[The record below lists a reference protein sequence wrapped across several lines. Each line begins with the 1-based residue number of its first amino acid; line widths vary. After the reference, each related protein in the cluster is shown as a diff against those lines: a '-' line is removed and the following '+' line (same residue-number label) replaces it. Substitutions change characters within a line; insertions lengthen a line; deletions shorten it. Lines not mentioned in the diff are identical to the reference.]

1 MIVIIG
7 NGISGVTAARNI
19 RKRSDEPITI
29 ISAESKYFFSRT
41 ALMYVYMGHMKFEH
55 TQPYEPHFWTK
66 NRIELLQDFVEHVD
80 TSSNEVHLRN
90 GVRLTYS
97 QLIIASG
104 SKPNKFGWPGQDAD
118 GVSGLYSK
126 QDLEYIEE
134 RSPNMKTAVIVGGGL
149 IGIELAEMLL
159 SRNIE
164 VHFLIREEYFFNGLF
179 PTHTSEMLM
188 KHFEKHHGLHMHY
201 STELEE
207 IQTNNE
213 NKVTGVKT
221 KTGKQIE
228 CQFVGLTVGVT
239 PNIEFIKS
247 SGIEINRGVLVNEFL
262 ETSAKGVYAI
272 GDCAELKSPTPGRRP
287 IEQVWY
293 PGKFMGETVA
303 KTITGEPTKYN
314 PGHWF
319 NSAKFFEIEY
329 QTYGMVHNELQD
341 GQDEFVYQHTEDE
354 VLLHFVFEKE
364 SRKFVGVNNFGI
376 RLRHPVFNDWLLKE
390 STIEDVLT
398 NLRSANFDPEFYKKY
413 EQEVVE
419 RFNTKFGAKVQLEK
433 TKWWKQLINS

>member
-1 MIVIIG
+1 
-7 NGISGVTAARNI
+7 
-19 RKRSDEPITI
+19 
-29 ISAESKYFFSRT
+29 
-41 ALMYVYMGHMKFEH
+41 
-55 TQPYEPHFWTK
+55 
-66 NRIELLQDFVEHVD
+66 
-80 TSSNEVHLRN
+80 
-90 GVRLTYS
+90 
-97 QLIIASG
+97 
-104 SKPNKFGWPGQDAD
+104 
-118 GVSGLYSK
+118 
-126 QDLEYIEE
+126 
-134 RSPNMKTAVIVGGGL
+134 
-149 IGIELAEMLL
+149 
-159 SRNIE
+159 
-164 VHFLIREEYFFNGLF
+164 
-179 PTHTSEMLM
+179 
-188 KHFEKHHGLHMHY
+188 
-201 STELEE
+201 
-207 IQTNNE
+207 
-213 NKVTGVKT
+213 
-221 KTGKQIE
+221 
-228 CQFVGLTVGVT
+228 
-239 PNIEFIKS
+239 
-247 SGIEINRGVLVNEFL
+247 
-262 ETSAKGVYAI
+262 
-272 GDCAELKSPTPGRRP
+272 
-287 IEQVWY
+287 
-293 PGKFMGETVA
+293 MGETVA